1 MLGKNKSAAG
11 SGKYPEDLIG
21 GGTKAKVGRKQ
32 AALINKTDE
41 SSDDGGSASDSGSDS
56 NSSISDT
63 SSEGSMIGGN
73 RKKLMNRKGF
83 SKFIVHLK
91 LLLLKN
97 YWLFRRNLKM
107 SLIQIFA
114 PVFFCLLIVFFQ
126 LKSSS
131 WAAKEVYNT
140 PQNPISAMPKCS
152 GDPDCLTIG
161 YSIIGDPFAQ
171 TDEYAYINE
180 IMRNVADDNKLAFNK
195 DVRLISIGSV
205 ELYYEYIK
213 NNPNMTWYGVVWCTT
228 EWPVTESISIPC
240 KYSHEYQHQKHPSAE
255 AKNQKRMMFYS
266 VYYNYTLAD
275 TASFKSI

>member
-1 MLGKNKSAAG
+1 MLGKNKSAAA

-21 GGTKAKVGRKQ
+21 GGTNAKVGRKQ

-41 SSDDGGSASDSGSDS
+41 LSDYGGSASDSGSDS

-126 LKSSS
+126 VKSSS

-140 PQNPISAMPKCS
+140 PQNPISAMPRCS

-161 YSIIGDPFAQ
+161 YSIIGDPFA
-171 TDEYAYINE
+171 
-180 IMRNVADDNKLAFNK
+180 
-195 DVRLISIGSV
+195 
-205 ELYYEYIK
+205 
-213 NNPNMTWYGVVWCTT
+213 
-228 EWPVTESISIPC
+228 
-240 KYSHEYQHQKHPSAE
+240 
-255 AKNQKRMMFYS
+255 
-266 VYYNYTLAD
+266 
-275 TASFKSI
+275 